1 MLLITGARRAEL
13 AAARQSWLK
22 AATPFHPPLL
32 VFPAE
37 SVKNGT
43 EHVVPLPQ
51 LAMSVLSRV
60 QRRAS
65 SDLLFPGG
73 ASRST
78 GKPAS
83 ISGWS
88 KLIQPLRRAA
98 AARGLVKTWTL
109 HDLRR
114 SARSAWPALG
124 VDERVCEA
132 LLNHTPADAL
142 LIAYDRRDFLAEKTH
157 ALEKWAAAIENAIAG
172 PEPASAAGVI
182 SLARPRI
189 AVGRAQ

>member
-1 MLLITGARRAEL
+1 
-13 AAARQSWLK
+13 
-22 AATPFHPPLL
+22 
-32 VFPAE
+32 
-37 SVKNGT
+37 VKNGT

-51 LAMSVLSRV
+51 LAVNLLPRV
-60 QRRAS
+60 QRRAF

-73 ASRST
+73 ISRSS
-78 GKPAS
+78 GKPAR

-114 SARSAWPALG
+114 SARSAWPTLG

-142 LIAYDRRDFLAEKTH
+142 LVAYDRRDFLAEKTQ
-157 ALEKWAAAIENAIAG
+157 ALEKWATAIENAIADPG
-172 PEPASAAGVI
+172 EGAAVVR
-182 SLARPRI
+182 LAKK
-189 AVGRAQ
+189 A